1 MRRKKRETDTKMVL
15 MAKNMLATGFCISTA
30 VVVFNPLDCLRI
42 RWQVDRNTSTM
53 TRFAKDIMKRQ
64 GLIRGLWAPG
74 LGSNAVGAAMA
85 RGYVVGLLSAHV
97 QHNTHTPPERHTA
110 LVWDA
115 IRPFE
120 SSWWE
125 SKGRIMRQQCLLRE

>member
-1 MRRKKRETDTKMVL
+1 MRRKKTETDTKMVL

-85 RGYVVGLLSAHV
+85 RGYVVGLLFTHV
-97 QHNTHTPPERHTA
+97 QHNTHTHHLNDTQHWYGMLSDRSRVRGGKARGE
-110 LVWDA
+110 
-115 IRPFE
+115 
-120 SSWWE
+120 
-125 SKGRIMRQQCLLRE
+125 